1 MNLHINPTALAN
13 AIVGSQPQHQP
24 NNPELA
30 RMPLRKE
37 KLVGLSRSYLY
48 SLEKA
53 GLIKTISLTFPG
65 KKRGVK
71 LVDVASLRAWI
82 SSNSSKS

>member
-1 MNLHINPTALAN
+1 
-13 AIVGSQPQHQP
+13 
-24 NNPELA
+24 
-30 RMPLRKE
+30 MPLRKE

>member
-1 MNLHINPTALAN
+1 MNYQINPSVLAN
-13 AIVGSQPQHQP
+13 AIVGSQPQQQQ
-24 NNPELA
+24 NTPELA

-37 KLVGLSRSYLY
+37 KLLGLSRSYLY
-48 SLEKA
+48 TLEKA
-53 GLIKTISLTFPG
+53 GFIKTISLTFPG

-82 SSNSSKS
+82 ASNSAKA